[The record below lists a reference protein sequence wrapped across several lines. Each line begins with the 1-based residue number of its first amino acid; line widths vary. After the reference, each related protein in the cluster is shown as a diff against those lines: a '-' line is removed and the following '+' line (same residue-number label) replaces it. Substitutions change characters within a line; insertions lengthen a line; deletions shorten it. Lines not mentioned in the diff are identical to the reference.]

1 METIFAYAK
10 DKNRVG
16 WIQEKVERMKKR
28 KVLAF
33 LLALSMAVG
42 TNGMAVYAAE
52 PNVAETTEESGAEQT
67 EKGDLTESEQPDD
80 SPNLDDKEEGNSE
93 DADHSKDENDGDSSG
108 QGDQNKD
115 GEDDE
120 GKDGEDE
127 GEQTGTIETPVDPE
141 EGKGVDDIISGD
153 EADELSEEKI
163 DEKSDEVRMETFT
176 DETGMTITFDAV
188 MATSFDVEVSGG
200 TLYAVPNAEGILDL
214 REENITTVDGNAF
227 KGNSD
232 IKYIMLPKS
241 VKVIGA
247 SAFEGCSSL
256 KGISIPS
263 RLTEVGNN
271 AFKGCTSLT
280 QLALPNSVTTIGEGA
295 FQGDSKLFMVHMV
308 SAEFSKLKTIGTD
321 AFNGCSSLEFFCSD
335 NSYYLPDSITTIGNT
350 AFYGCRKLTQ
360 IKMSDTV
367 TSIGTGVFQNCTG
380 ISEVTLSSGLSKI
393 PENAFSNCISLVQ
406 INFGNNII
414 EVNTE
419 IASQAF
425 ANCSRLGSVELP
437 EQVNKVCS
445 NAFEG
450 CTSLKR
456 VYVKYGRATLEE
468 KAFPNQNADLCLVS
482 TAGSTT
488 AKYAKSADVRF
499 VSTDEPDK
507 VEYYQYKAHISG
519 TGTSTN
525 QIKLKVTKEKSTD
538 SKIPDINTI
547 KNGTNTNNGVKAG
560 TTCYLQINYGGV
572 QGVRPVA
579 GSIKC
584 NGTPLTASSGWYS
597 FAMPIGGATITA
609 EFELAAVLIE
619 GNEDTVE
626 GRLSSDAT
634 FVVNRDKSGSAT
646 LKVGQSTKFYLT
658 DSMAESGS
666 RIPTSKVTYSL
677 SKNSATG
684 IVSVAKDGTVK
695 ALKAGTAVVCADV
708 KNISGVTI
716 RRMVTIKVEQAPID
730 HISIL
735 VSSYDKNNMT
745 ILKENENAPD
755 EITGISVPTKMVT
768 TNYKINLQAVAFSSE
783 EEDEAMAVAFTWTT
797 SDAKIA
803 KLAKT
808 STTSS
813 SSVNTV
819 TIPINT
825 DGEATITVTATNA
838 DKTKKAQKFVVRV
851 ENYIPRLVSS
861 KITVN
866 PNQDDGTAKLEIISA
881 YGKPIKPDTFKVVSG
896 GEGFRFDYVAPT
908 DSSSP
913 VSTYKVSTNGLAD
926 KTYSVKIEV
935 EVDNTQYKLPLSI
948 VVKKSVPNPKVE
960 FAKNQKK
967 INLFYAKDGTEIKP
981 VISNLGSATVSQYS
995 LEPLTASGSKTY
1007 EDDEKFIRNFSVRN
1021 ENGKPV
1027 ITQQSNKLECNKS
1040 KKPVVTGYLVL
1051 RFDGYKDTVKKR
1063 YKITIPTQTVAPA
1076 YVLNTTSNTFGTN
1089 FNEAQVVYLQLLNK
1103 QTKQQIDLGT
1113 GQYDLEIYNTS
1124 TIGSAGTKCEIIED
1138 ADDTG
1143 VTRDAGDA
1151 QHPGWIKVT
1160 LPRPDKGKLVMR
1172 LTNDTWAEGKSFL
1185 YTYEIKRDTKMPK
1198 ISLKKSTVTLNTSY
1212 PEQTASF
1219 ALASNQYDTQLDEE
1233 QEFEPPTKLKA
1244 SDMEQY
1250 EKLDISYR
1258 NGEGTVSI
1266 NDPTIKAGTYKFTC
1280 AVMQD
1285 GWPVNNVTLNVKVAK
1300 TMPTVTLKGT
1310 NSFNLSAFQK
1320 ENGKTSYVEQSE
1332 MTLTAKNLPQDYTLD
1347 AEATLDTIECTMKG
1361 YESVKDAFDFSLVE
1375 RNKLKISLKEDARI
1389 QKQARTYYFKI
1400 TPTYSYSGNKVKPEK
1415 YLTFAIKVYNGDIS
1429 VKLGA
1434 KGKINL
1440 VDRGGECTEKNGIR
1454 YTPTFTNL
1462 KDTLVEGND
1471 EKGNSK
1477 GVILLD
1483 ASGALPWYTD
1493 ESKISTQFEAVVA
1506 PGGKSFYIV
1515 PKEGAEL
1522 QNKKTYKLRVWMKTK
1537 EYEFDDNGGGIY
1549 APSIVKVTTAEVLP
1563 KVKTNKTTVNL
1574 YLSSKSYETTFKVQK
1589 SDAKVVGKIASIDFG
1604 KTDSKARDSFV
1615 ITSEQNADGSL
1626 LVRLRLKNGVSY
1638 KCNSTNKIKMY
1649 VKFEGQGA
1657 NTAGTAITMDV
1668 KINK

>member
-1 METIFAYAK
+1 M
-10 DKNRVG
+10 R
-16 WIQEKVERMKKR
+16 KR
-28 KVLAF
+28 KVLAL
-33 LLALSMAVG
+33 LLALSMAVS

-52 PNVAETTEESGAEQT
+52 PTVSVTTEESGAEQT
-67 EKGDLTESEQPDD
+67 ETGDLAETGQSGD
-80 SPNLDDKEEGNSE
+80 SSDTDDKEEGNSE
-93 DADHSKDENDGDSSG
+93 DTDHSKDENDGDSSDEG
-108 QGDQNKD
+108 EQNKD
-115 GEDDE
+115 GEDENNEDKDIE
-120 GKDGEDE
+120 DKDGEDE
-127 GEQTGTIETPVDPE
+127 GEQTDMTETPVDPE
-141 EGKGVDDIISGD
+141 EGVDDILSGD
-153 EADELSEEKI
+153 EKDELSDEEI
-163 DEKSDEVRMETFT
+163 DEETDEVRMETFT
-176 DETGMTITFDAV
+176 DETGMTITYDAV
-188 MATSFDVEVSGG
+188 MATSFDAEVRGG
-200 TLYAVPNAEGILDL
+200 TLYAVPDAEGVVDL
-214 REENITTVDGNAF
+214 REEEIDTIAAGTFQGKF
-227 KGNSD
+227 D

-241 VKVIGA
+241 VKTIGA
-247 SAFEGCSSL
+247 NAFAGCTSL

-263 RLTEVGNN
+263 RLTTVGEN
-271 AFKGCTSLT
+271 AFNGCTSLT
-280 QLALPNSVTTIGEGA
+280 QLALPNSVTSIGDGA

-308 SAEFSKLKTIGTD
+308 SAEYSKLETIGKN
-321 AFNGCSSLEFFCSD
+321 AFKGCSSLEFFCSD
-335 NSYYLPDSITTIGNT
+335 DSYYLPDSITTIGDT
-350 AFYGCRKLTQ
+350 AFDGCRKLTQ
-360 IKMSDTV
+360 ISMNDTV
-367 TSIGTGVFQNCTG
+367 TSLGTGAFQNCTG

-393 PENAFSNCISLVQ
+393 PENAFSSCISLVR
-406 INFGNNII
+406 INFGNNNIA
-414 EVNTE
+414 VNTE
-419 IASQAF
+419 IASRAF

-437 EQVNKVCS
+437 EQINKVCE

-456 VYVKYGRATLEE
+456 VYVKNGRAILE
-468 KAFPNQNADLCLVS
+468 KGAFPNQNADLCLVS

-488 AKYAKSADVRF
+488 AIYAKEADVRF
-499 VSTDEPDK
+499 VSTDEPNK
-507 VEYYQYKAHISG
+507 VEYYQYKAQISG

-525 QIKLKVTKEKSTD
+525 QIKLKVTTEKSTD
-538 SKIPDINTI
+538 SKTKDINTI
-547 KNGTNTNNGVKAG
+547 TNGKNTLNGVKAG
-560 TTCYLQINYGGV
+560 TICYLQINYGGV

-579 GSIKC
+579 GSVKC
-584 NGTPLTASSGWYS
+584 NGTPLTASGGWYS

-609 EFELAAVLIE
+609 EFELAAGEVLIE

-634 FVVNRDKSGSAT
+634 FVVNKDKSGSAT

-716 RRMVTIKVEQAPID
+716 RRMVTIKVEQSPID
-730 HISIL
+730 HISML
-735 VSSYDKNNMT
+735 VTSYDKNNMT
-745 ILKENENAPD
+745 ILKENEKAPD

-768 TNYKINLQAVAFSSE
+768 TNYKINLKAVAFSSD
-783 EEDEAMAVAFTWTT
+783 EEDEAMAVAFTWST

-808 STTSS
+808 STTSA

-825 DGEATITVTATNA
+825 DGEATITVTATNP
-838 DKTKKAQKFVVRV
+838 DKTKKTQKFIVRV
-851 ENYIPRLVSS
+851 ENYTPRLVSS

-881 YGKPIKPDTFKVVSG
+881 YGKPINLDTFKVVSG
-896 GEGFRFDYVAPT
+896 QGDFTFEYDT
-908 DSSSP
+908 ESKEP
-913 VSTYKVSTNGLAD
+913 VSTYKVTARDGLAD
-926 KTYSVKIEV
+926 KTYAVKIEV
-935 EVDNTQYKLPLSI
+935 KVDNTPYTLPLSI
-948 VVKKSVPNPKVE
+948 VVKKSVPNPKVA

-967 INLFYAKDGTEIKP
+967 INLFYANDETVIKP
-981 VISNLGSATVSQYS
+981 VISNLGSATVSKYS
-995 LEPLTASGSKTY
+995 LEPLTAPGSKTY
-1007 EDDEKFIRNFSVRN
+1007 EDDEKFTKNFKV
-1021 ENGKPV
+1021 EKDTNGNPV
-1027 ITQQSNKLECNKS
+1027 ITQQGETLECNKS

-1051 RFDGYKDTVKKR
+1051 QFDGYKDTVKKK
-1063 YKITIPTQTVAPA
+1063 YKITIPTQTAAPA
-1076 YVLNTTSNTFGTN
+1076 YVLSTTSNTFGTN
-1089 FNEAQVVYLQLLNK
+1089 FDETQVVYLQLLDK
-1103 QTKQQIDLGT
+1103 KTKKQIDLGT
-1113 GQYDLEIYNTS
+1113 GQYNLEIYNTS
-1124 TIGSAGTKCEIIED
+1124 TIGSAGTKCEIIETTNDAGVARD
-1138 ADDTG
+1138 ADDT
-1143 VTRDAGDA
+1143 

-1160 LPRPDKGKLVMR
+1160 LPRPDKGKLVMK
-1172 LTNDTWAEGKSFL
+1172 LTNDTWAAGKSFL

-1212 PEQTASF
+1212 PEQVASF
-1219 ALASNQYDTQLDEE
+1219 ALASNQYDTRLDSE

-1244 SDMEQY
+1244 SDIAQY
-1250 EKLDISYR
+1250 EKLDVSYED
-1258 NGEGTVSI
+1258 GEGSVSI

-1285 GWPVNNVTLNVKVAK
+1285 GWPVNNVTLNVKV
-1300 TMPTVTLKGT
+1300 TRTIPTVTLKGT
-1310 NSFNLSAFQK
+1310 NSFNLSAFKK
-1320 ENGKTSYVEQSE
+1320 EDGKTIYVEQSE

-1347 AEATLDTIECTMKG
+1347 TVTTLGTIECTTKG
-1361 YESVKDAFDFSLVE
+1361 YESVKDAFNFSIAE
-1375 RNKLKISLKEDARI
+1375 GNKLKISLKEDARI
-1389 QKQARTYYFKI
+1389 QKQAKTYSFRI
-1400 TPTYSYSGNKVKPEK
+1400 MPTYSYGGNEVKPAK
-1415 YLTFAIKVYNGDIS
+1415 YLTFTIKVYNGDIS

-1440 VDRGGECTEKNGIR
+1440 VDRGDECTEKNGIR

-1462 KDTLVEGND
+1462 KDTLVEEKDENGNYA
-1471 EKGNSK
+1471 

-1515 PKEGAEL
+1515 PKVGAEL

-1537 EYEFDDNGGGIY
+1537 GYDFNDNGGGIY
-1549 APSIVKVTTAEVLP
+1549 APTIVKVTTAEVLP
-1563 KVKTNKTTVNL
+1563 KVKTDKTTVNL

-1589 SDAKVVGKIASIDFG
+1589 ADAKVVGKIASIDFG
-1604 KTDSKARDSFV
+1604 EKDSNAKDSFV

-1626 LVRLRLKNGVSY
+1626 LVHLKLKNGVSY

-1649 VKFEGQGA
+1649 VKFEGQGT
-1657 NTAGTAITMDV
+1657 NTAGTAITMNV